1 MFSKKG
7 RRSATLLVAVCIQRM
22 ESNKEKL
29 MNCRKRALWVGVFFF
44 VLFLP
49 AVLLA
54 DTNCEEG
61 NGTLNPAQPQGM
73 TTQEIIQKLAAKE
86 DVFKQA
92 RNNYTYTQDI
102 TVQTLEGN
110 TVDGEFRQVWDIT
123 YDDKGGRIENVTF
136 APMDSL
142 TRVQMTKEDFDDIRN
157 RLPFVLTTADLPQ
170 YDVLYVGQQH
180 VDEIDTYVF
189 DMAPKKI
196 EKGQRYFQGR
206 IWIDNHDL
214 QIVKTCGRNVPDL
227 HAKKKN
233 GDENLTPKF
242 VTYREQIDGQYWFP
256 TYTRADDDL
265 HFKSGDVH
273 IREIIK
279 YTNYKRFGASTRI
292 TFKGEVP
299 NPTPSPTPTPKPK

>member
-1 MFSKKG
+1 M
-7 RRSATLLVAVCIQRM
+7 
-22 ESNKEKL
+22 
-29 MNCRKRALWVGVFFF
+29 KRARWSKCLY
-44 VLFLP
+44 LS
-49 AVLLA
+49 VLLIPWMMFA
-54 DTNCEEG
+54 DTVCEEG
-61 NGTLNPAQPQGM
+61 NGPLNPAQPVGITAEQ
-73 TTQEIIQKLAAKE
+73 IIQKFAAKE
-86 DVFKQA
+86 AVFKEA

-142 TRVQMTKEDFDDIRN
+142 KRVSMTQADYDDIRN
-157 RLPFVLTTADLPQ
+157 RLPFVLTTADLPL

-189 DMAPKKI
+189 DVAPKKV

-206 IWIDNHDL
+206 IWVDSRDF
-214 QIVKTCGRNVPDL
+214 QIVKTCGRNVPDV

-233 GDENLTPKF
+233 GQENLTPKF
-242 VTYREQIDGQYWFP
+242 VTYREQIDGEYWFP
-256 TYTRADDDL
+256 TYTRADDEL
-265 HFKSGDVH
+265 HFQSGDVH

-279 YTNYKRFGASTRI
+279 YANYKRFGAKTRI
-292 TFKGEVP
+292 FYTGEVRP
-299 NPTPSPTPTPKPK
+299 DAAPTPAPTPR